1 MKIKFQKKFRAQ
13 SGLTLVEMMV
23 ATTLLVV
30 IMLGLTAMFNQVQ
43 RAFRGGLKQ
52 VDVFEGGRAIMD
64 LVARDVEQLTASKDT
79 NNWSLYAGMQADTYL
94 TSLNPTGTAP
104 FRTNVLDELFLL
116 NYASDWSAI
125 GYRVLNPQ
133 DLNNFNNLKFGT
145 LYRFSTNNFV
155 GFRFPTNYYFNNLF
169 NSGNAGLLLTNGYLS
184 RVADGVVHFK
194 VTFYDAAGF
203 VTTNGTKG
211 VSFLNPQPSVD
222 LTNEFQIAYSGDALP
237 SLVEIELGVL
247 EPQTLEQAR
256 SMADPTSYLQKQG
269 GKIHIF
275 KQQIPIR
282 NAPR

>member
-1 MKIKFQKKFRAQ
+1 MRTTLSKKIRAQ
-13 SGLTLVEMMV
+13 SGLTLIEMMV

-94 TSLNPTGTAP
+94 TSLNPAGTAP

-133 DLNNFNNLKFGT
+133 DPDNFNNLKFGT
-145 LYRFSTNNFV
+145 LYRFSTNFV
-155 GFRFPTNYYFNNLF
+155 GFPFTTNFYFNFF
-169 NSGNAGLLLTNGYLS
+169 NSANAGFLITNGYLS

-203 VTTNGTKG
+203 ATTNGTKG
-211 VSFLNPQPSVD
+211 VSFIDPQPSVD
-222 LTNEFQIAYSGDALP
+222 LPNEWQIAYSGDALP
-237 SLVEIELGVL
+237 SMVEIELGVL

-256 SMADPTSYLQKQG
+256 SMADPTSYLQKQA